1 MTKEQIDFILEKQ
14 VKDRKHFNGIGVP
27 NVKERIHLFF
37 GIEYGLSYESEIGKY
52 TRAVFTL
59 PIIYPDGKNGVK
71 YALTVKEEE

>member
-1 MTKEQIDFILEKQ
+1 MVSVFQMLKREYTY
-14 VKDRKHFNGIGVP
+14 
-27 NVKERIHLFF
+27 F

>member
-1 MTKEQIDFILEKQ
+1 MDF
-14 VKDRKHFNGIGVP
+14 D
-27 NVKERIHLFF
+27 
-37 GIEYGLSYESEIGKY
+37 ESEIGKY